1 MKFLW
6 PRRLARTRT
15 QAFQAC
21 NTGSNPVG
29 VIWGIVICLGPQV
42 LTLYVVH
49 CMSLRLCFGHRR
61 GRVYSVVFAGNT
73 VTIVPAY
80 GCIHVRV
87 PQVVG
92 CINEADVDI
101 ARGTLRSTPPGQSS
115 ITSITVVA

>member
-1 MKFLW
+1 
-6 PRRLARTRT
+6 
-15 QAFQAC
+15 
-21 NTGSNPVG
+21 
-29 VIWGIVICLGPQV
+29 VICLGPQV

-61 GRVYSVVFAGNT
+61 GRVYSVAFAGNT

-92 CINEADVDI
+92 CVNEADMDI
-101 ARGTLRSTPPGQSS
+101 TRGMLRSTPPGQSS

>member
-1 MKFLW
+1 MSFTVCRCGFAL
-6 PRRLARTRT
+6 
-15 QAFQAC
+15 
-21 NTGSNPVG
+21 
-29 VIWGIVICLGPQV
+29 GIVG
-42 LTLYVVH
+42 
-49 CMSLRLCFGHRR
+49 